1 MAGLG
6 EVCTHVAAVLFFLET
21 KVRINGTSTCTQ
33 QKCQWVVPTFQKS
46 IPYLP
51 VKEIDFTSA
60 KVKKRKIDDAANS
73 SACASASP
81 SSSLNVQ
88 SPVVKP
94 PDANELKSLFKA
106 LGECDSKPA
115 VLSLIPEYANRY
127 IPKSR
132 LSNFPKPLQSLF
144 DPRYLAMDYNDLV
157 SACESISICVTEEMM
172 LAVEEATR
180 NQSST
185 RLWYV
190 YRAGRVTASRMK
202 QVCHT
207 NASLPSQS
215 LVKNICYP
223 EAYRFITK
231 ATQWGCTHEAVAKE
245 HYIKV
250 NRESHA
256 DMSVV
261 ECGLVINPEW
271 PHLGASPDG
280 IVQCTC
286 CGKGVLEIKCPYC
299 KHDQHIEVN
308 AASCLSKAADG
319 SVQLDRSHA
328 YYYQVQT
335 QIFICKVEYCDF
347 CVCTFPETGPS
358 LYTERIYPDS
368 DFWHTCIDKAT
379 HFFRICILPE
389 ILGKWYTRPFSVPL
403 QTNSKTGGLSEQC
416 SPCTSTSDGG
426 LNKKLYCYC
435 KQPEDGVAEMIAC
448 DNPQCLIEWFHTDC
462 LKIKHIPKG
471 KWYCPD
477 CRKLPQFN
485 VVRKGKRATIV

>member
-1 MAGLG
+1 
-6 EVCTHVAAVLFFLET
+6 
-21 KVRINGTSTCTQ
+21 
-33 QKCQWVVPTFQKS
+33 
-46 IPYLP
+46 
-51 VKEIDFTSA
+51 
-60 KVKKRKIDDAANS
+60 
-73 SACASASP
+73 
-81 SSSLNVQ
+81 
-88 SPVVKP
+88 
-94 PDANELKSLFKA
+94 
-106 LGECDSKPA
+106 
-115 VLSLIPEYANRY
+115 
-127 IPKSR
+127 
-132 LSNFPKPLQSLF
+132 
-144 DPRYLAMDYNDLV
+144 MDYNDLV
-157 SACESISICVTEEMM
+157 SACESISIRVTEEMM

-207 NASLPSQS
+207 NAS
-215 LVKNICYP
+215 
-223 EAYRFITK
+223 F
-231 ATQWGCTHEAVAKE
+231 
-245 HYIKV
+245 
-250 NRESHA
+250 
-256 DMSVV
+256 
-261 ECGLVINPEW
+261 
-271 PHLGASPDG
+271 
-280 IVQCTC
+280 
-286 CGKGVLEIKCPYC
+286 
-299 KHDQHIEVN
+299 
-308 AASCLSKAADG
+308 
-319 SVQLDRSHA
+319 
-328 YYYQVQT
+328 YQVQT

-485 VVRKGKRATIV
+485 VVRKGKRANIV